1 MTHDLKIKYEFAKLH
16 FEGRK
21 DWEIR
26 KNDRDF
32 KVGDVIKFKIVEF
45 STSTGWSYTRKITHV
60 FEDTNFGLQE
70 GYVILSLAILST
82 SK

>member
-1 MTHDLKIKYEFAKLH
+1 MPHDLKIKYEFAKLH

-32 KVGDVIKFKIVEF
+32 KVGDLIRFTVVEF
-45 STSTGWSYTRKITHV
+45 GFIYTRIITHV
-60 FEDTNFGLQE
+60 YKDAEHGLQE
-70 GYVILSLAILST
+70 GYVILSIKS
-82 SK
+82 S

>member
-1 MTHDLKIKYEFAKLH
+1 MIHDLKIKYEFAKLH

-32 KVGDVIKFKIVEF
+32 KVGDLIKFKITEF
-45 STSTGWSYTRKITHV
+45 SNSTEWSYERKITHV
-60 FEDTNFGLQE
+60 FEDTNFGLEQD
-70 GYVILSLAILST
+70 YVILSL

>member
-1 MTHDLKIKYEFAKLH
+1 MIHDLKIKYEFAKLH

-21 DWEIR
+21 DWEIL

-32 KVGDVIKFKIVEF
+32 KVGDLIKFKITEF
-45 STSTGWSYTRKITHV
+45 ASSTEWSYTRIITHL
-60 FEDTNFGLQE
+60 FEDANFGLEE
-70 GYVILSLAILST
+70 GFVILSL

>member
-1 MTHDLKIKYEFAKLH
+1 MTTHDLKINYEFAKLH

-32 KVGDVIKFKIVEF
+32 KVGDLIKFNIVEF
-45 STSTGWSYTRKITHV
+45 ASSTGWSYTRKITHV
-60 FEDTNFGLQE
+60 YKEAEYGLEE
-70 GYVILSLAILST
+70 GYAILSL